1 MSIIATLRERLSASI
16 FNDHGEAVY
25 VDFDVM
31 EPIFTTDAW
40 HALGSS
46 DGGIAYRADA
56 ARAARALGGLRA
68 KGMDRE
74 LNARSPE
81 TWKTLLRTAKERGG

>member
-31 EPIFTTDAW
+31 EQIFTTDAW
-40 HALGSS
+40 RALGSS

-56 ARAARALGGLRA
+56 VRAARAL
-68 KGMDRE
+68 GMDRE